1 MKEAFIERAFQTE
14 SEELLAHVDAIIT
27 EYAAQGYDLSLRQL
41 YYQMVSRD
49 LLPDRWRDKKTGSK
63 NNLRSYKNLGNLIN
77 DARLAGLIDWD
88 TIVDRG
94 RKTVKVPSWGSQM
107 SFFRT
112 VPFWFSFDKWLKQPV
127 HIEVMVEKDA
137 LSGVLLPVCNRHEVR
152 FTANKG
158 YPSSSILY
166 TLSKRLTEARDNMKD
181 VVILH
186 LGDHDPSGIDMTRD
200 LVDRLELF
208 AGASINVQRLAL
220 NMDQVEQYDPPENP
234 TKTTDSR
241 SDSYITLYGT
251 SSWEL
256 DALRPEVLAE
266 LVESFILENR
276 DEELWEEA
284 IQEEEEMTQDIKAF
298 LNTYSSYRSY
308 GR

>member
-1 MKEAFIERAFQTE
+1 
-14 SEELLAHVDAIIT
+14 
-27 EYAAQGYDLSLRQL
+27 
-41 YYQMVSRD
+41 MVSGD
-49 LLPDRWRDKKTGSK
+49 LLPDGGGDKKTGSK

-208 AGASINVQRLAL
+208 AGASIDVQRLAL
-220 NMDQVEQYDPPENP
+220 NMDQVELYDPPENP